1 MSNISSTDRSGKP
14 RTGYR
19 TFLVVGLAAFLV
31 LFGGVFFWMAYASI
45 SGAVIASGS
54 IIVRGKPKLVQH
66 LDGGI
71 IKEILVKNGDLVKA
85 GDVLVRLDETLLD
98 ANVEIYR
105 NRLREGLA
113 RKARLEAER
122 DGADSLTFDETILHL
137 TGIDQNEGHR
147 HGQERLFH
155 ARRMSRT
162 GQIEQQREKISQ
174 FGNQITGVQGMV
186 KSKREQLG
194 YVVRELN
201 GIKKLRDQGLAAET
215 RVMAQE
221 ARRADLEGQIA
232 ESQADLA
239 RIENSIRETDI
250 AILQIDREFQEQV
263 LSELREVST
272 QVDDLVQQILATNK
286 QLERIEIRAPVN
298 GIVHELNVYTIGGVV
313 PPGGTLMQLIAID
326 QGLDLE
332 VNVEPR
338 SIDQLHAGHKALIR
352 FPAFNQRTTPQ
363 LFGSIDT
370 ISPSTIVNEK
380 TGVAFY
386 RVGIIVSPEEI
397 AKLGDLALMP
407 GMPAEAFIETS
418 SRTVLDFIFKP
429 LSDSIRHAFREQ

>member
-1 MSNISSTDRSGKP
+1 MSDQTQTSGKP
-14 RTGYR
+14 RTSYR
-19 TFLVVGLAAFLV
+19 TFMVTGLAAFLV

-45 SGAVIASGS
+45 SGAVIASGT
-54 IIVRGKPKLVQH
+54 IVVRGKPKLVQH

-71 IKEILVKNGDLVKA
+71 IKDILVKNGDIVKA
-85 GDVLVRLDETLLD
+85 GDILVRLDETLLD
-98 ANVEIYR
+98 ANLEIYR

-122 DGADSLTFDETILHL
+122 DDTETLTYDETVMRL
-137 TGIDQNEGHR
+137 TGVNDDGGHR
-147 HGQERLFH
+147 HGQERLFQ
-155 ARRMSRT
+155 ARRLSRI
-162 GQIEQQREKISQ
+162 GQIEQQREKINQ

-186 KSKREQLG
+186 KSKREQLD
-194 YVVRELN
+194 YIVRELN
-201 GIKKLRDQGLAAET
+201 GIKKLRDQGLAPET
-215 RVMAQE
+215 RVLAQE

-313 PPGGTLMQLIAID
+313 PPGGTLMQLIATD
-326 QGLDLE
+326 QGMDLE
-332 VNVEPR
+332 VNVEPH
-338 SIDQLHAGHKALIR
+338 SIDQLHTGHQALIR

-363 LFGSIDT
+363 LFGTIDM

-386 RVGIIVSPEEI
+386 RVGISVSPDEM
-397 AKLGDLALMP
+397 AKLGDLTLLP
-407 GMPAEAFIETS
+407 GMPAEAFIES
-418 SRTVLDFIFKP
+418 NSRTVMGFIFKP

>member
-1 MSNISSTDRSGKP
+1 MSDQTQTSGKP
-14 RTGYR
+14 RTSYR
-19 TFLVVGLAAFLV
+19 TFMVTGLAAFLV

-45 SGAVIASGS
+45 SGAVIASGT

-71 IKEILVKNGDLVKA
+71 IKDILVKNGDIVKA
-85 GDVLVRLDETLLD
+85 GDILVRLDETLLD
-98 ANVEIYR
+98 ANLEIYR

-122 DGADSLTFDETILHL
+122 DDTETLTYDETVMRL
-137 TGIDQNEGHR
+137 TGVNDDGGHR
-147 HGQERLFH
+147 HGQERLFQ
-155 ARRMSRT
+155 ARRLSRI
-162 GQIEQQREKISQ
+162 GQIEQQREKINQ

-186 KSKREQLG
+186 KSKREQLD
-194 YVVRELN
+194 YIVRELN
-201 GIKKLRDQGLAAET
+201 GIKKLRDQGLAPET
-215 RVMAQE
+215 RVLAQE

-313 PPGGTLMQLIAID
+313 PPGGTLMQLIATD
-326 QGLDLE
+326 QGMDLE

-338 SIDQLHAGHKALIR
+338 SIDQLHTGHKALIR

-363 LFGSIDT
+363 LFGTIDM

-386 RVGIIVSPEEI
+386 RVGISVPPDEM
-397 AKLGDLALMP
+397 AKLGDLTLLP
-407 GMPAEAFIETS
+407 GMPAEAFIES
-418 SRTVLDFIFKP
+418 NSRTVMGFIFKP

>member
-1 MSNISSTDRSGKP
+1 MSDMTQTSGKP
-14 RTGYR
+14 RTSYR
-19 TFLVVGLAAFLV
+19 TFMVVGLASFLV

-45 SGAVIASGS
+45 SGAVIASGT

-71 IKEILVKNGDLVKA
+71 IKDILVKNGDAVKA
-85 GDVLVRLDETLLD
+85 GDILVRLDETLLD
-98 ANVEIYR
+98 ANLEIYR

-122 DGADSLTFDETILHL
+122 DDVDTLAYDESVMRL
-137 TGIDQNEGHR
+137 TGINDDGGHR
-147 HGQERLFH
+147 HGQERLFQ
-155 ARRMSRT
+155 ARRLSRT
-162 GQIEQQREKISQ
+162 GQIQQQREKINQ

-186 KSKREQLG
+186 KAKKEQLD

-201 GIKKLRDQGLAAET
+201 GIKKLRDQGLAPET
-215 RVMAQE
+215 RVLAQE

-313 PPGGTLMQLIAID
+313 PPGGTLMQLIATD
-326 QGLDLE
+326 QGVDLE
-332 VNVEPR
+332 VNVEPH
-338 SIDQLHAGHKALIR
+338 SIDQLHTGHKALIR

-363 LFGSIDT
+363 LFGTIDM

-386 RVGIIVSPEEI
+386 RVGITVPPDEM
-397 AKLGDLALMP
+397 AKLGGLTLLP
-407 GMPAEAFIETS
+407 GMPAEAFIES
-418 SRTVLDFIFKP
+418 NSRTVMGFIFKP